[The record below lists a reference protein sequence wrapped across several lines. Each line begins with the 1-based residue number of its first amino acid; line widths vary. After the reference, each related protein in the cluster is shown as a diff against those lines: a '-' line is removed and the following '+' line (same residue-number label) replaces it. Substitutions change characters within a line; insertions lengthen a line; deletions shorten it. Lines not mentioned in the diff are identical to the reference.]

1 MLRRA
6 KPYISQESLGYL
18 YQSLIQPHFD
28 SCSMVWRNCSITLQE
43 KLQTPEQSSKN
54 NNRGHVRSNEI
65 FKKLKWETLE
75 KRRDEQT
82 LSYVTKALSNLC
94 PENISEMFK
103 LSNSDS
109 YNLRS
114 NNNKLMLSKPK
125 TNSMKRTFGYAAA
138 RVWNNNTKDSL
149 VQKQLHIVALNSLK
163 NHFVNTQFYTEF
175 FLHFSLFMHP
185 FQCLQNVIN
194 ILYLVQLYKQLN
206 R

>member
-1 MLRRA
+1 MTFDGRLGDYNYQWLKLKRVYVKKSLGILIDENLCWNEQIDNISKKVSKGIGMLRRA

-28 SCSMVWRNCSITLQE
+28 SCSMVWRNCGITLQE
-43 KLQTPEQSSKN
+43 KLPRLQS
-54 NNRGHVRSNEI
+54 RAARIITGDTYEVRSNEI
-65 FKKLKWETLE
+65 FKQLKLDTLE
-75 KRRDEQT
+75 RRRVKQT

-138 RVWNNNTKDSL
+138 RVWNNNTNDSL
-149 VQKQLHIVALNSLK
+149 VQK
-163 NHFVNTQFYTEF
+163 
-175 FLHFSLFMHP
+175 
-185 FQCLQNVIN
+185 
-194 ILYLVQLYKQLN
+194 
-206 R
+206 